1 MMPQEVKRFHP
12 AWIAVEVFA
21 LLKNSIA
28 IFLFLFVLKMNSTS
42 EWIVWGRYLFLVGVA
57 WTLIVIVLKW
67 FLYRYEVVGD
77 SFVLKEGVFVKE
89 QRTVSIDKIQ
99 NHHSKTTFIHK
110 WFGLT
115 SLTLETGTT
124 VEGSA
129 VHFPVLTVSEK
140 ERILSRLLDKA
151 PSEGEVDMYKVE
163 YGGEKRI
170 YFRSNKKDLLKASF
184 TSLSFLAIFP
194 LLTTIYF
201 NLADFFNIED
211 TAEGAFDYLLL
222 HWWMLIILFVLAMVI
237 SVGIGY
243 LQTTIKYGNYEISDD
258 AERIYI
264 KKGVGS
270 TSNFVISKEK
280 VQAVVVEQSLVKRL
294 LGLASVKLISV
305 GEMKTEEQE
314 TSSLYPF
321 MPKHEAYLLLETL
334 LSQYPIQEK
343 MERFPIKVLWYKL
356 LVPYYFTI
364 IAAVGLFLFKKEW
377 LWAAGAVFAIS
388 LITRVLDYFFTSY
401 LRQGNTV
408 QIRKGGLTNE
418 TFITHYNRIQQV
430 SVEHSWLQRRF
441 GIATMYFQNRANPL
455 HISELNGLSKEEA
468 GEFYNWFKGKRERL
482 VRRERVS

>member
-28 IFLFLFVLKMNSTS
+28 IFLFLFVLKINSTS
-42 EWIVWGRYLFLVGVA
+42 NWIIWGRYLFLIGIA

-89 QRTVSIDKIQ
+89 QRTVSFDKIQ

-129 VHFPVLTVSEK
+129 VNFPVLTVSEK
-140 ERILSRLLDKA
+140 ERILSRLLGNA
-151 PSEGEVDMYKVE
+151 HSEGKVDQDEIE
-163 YGGEKRI
+163 YGGVKKVH
-170 YFRSNKKDLLKASF
+170 FRSNKKELLKASF

-201 NLADFFNIED
+201 NLADFFDIED

-258 AERIYI
+258 TERIYI

-270 TSNFVISKEK
+270 TSSFAISKEK
-280 VQAVVVEQSLVKRL
+280 VQAVVVEQSLLKRL
-294 LGLASVKLISV
+294 LGLVSVKLISV

-334 LSQYPIQEK
+334 LPQYPIQEK

-356 LVPYYFTI
+356 LVPYYVTI
-364 IAAVGLFLFKKEW
+364 ITAVGLFFFKKEW
-377 LWAAGAVFAIS
+377 LWAAGIVFAIS

-441 GIATMYFQNRANPL
+441 GIATLYFQNRANPL
-455 HISELNGLSKEEA
+455 HISELNGVSKEEA
-468 GEFYNWFKGKRERL
+468 GEFYNWFKGKRGRL
-482 VRRERVS
+482 VRREKVS

>member
-1 MMPQEVKRFHP
+1 MSQEVKRFHP

-28 IFLFLFVLKMNSTS
+28 IFLFLFVLKINSTS
-42 EWIVWGRYLFLVGVA
+42 EWIVWGRYLFLIGIA

-89 QRTVSIDKIQ
+89 QRTVSFGKIQ
-99 NHHSKTTFIHK
+99 NHYSKTTFIHK

-129 VHFPVLTVSEK
+129 VSFPVLTVSEK

-151 PSEGEVDMYKVE
+151 PSEGEVDQNEIE
-163 YGGEKRI
+163 YGDEKTVH
-170 YFRSNKKDLLKASF
+170 FRSNKKELFKASF

-201 NLADFFNIED
+201 NLADFFDIED

-222 HWWMLIILFVLAMVI
+222 HWWMLIILFVLAMLL

-270 TSNFVISKEK
+270 TSSFTISKEK
-280 VQAVVVEQSLVKRL
+280 VQAIVVEQSLLKRV
-294 LGLASVKLISV
+294 LGLASIKLISV

-334 LSQYPIQEK
+334 LPHYPIQEE

-356 LVPYYFTI
+356 LVPYYVTI
-364 IAAVGLFLFKKEW
+364 ITAVGLFFFKKEW
-377 LWAAGAVFAIS
+377 LWAAGIVFAIS

-408 QIRKGGLTNE
+408 QIRKGGITNE
-418 TFITHYNRIQQV
+418 TFITNYNRIQEV
-430 SVEHSWLQRRF
+430 SVEHSWLQRKF
-441 GIATMYFQNRANPL
+441 GIATLHFQNRANPL
-455 HISELNGLSKEEA
+455 HISELNGVSKEEA
-468 GEFYNWFKGKRERL
+468 GEFYNWFRGKRKRL